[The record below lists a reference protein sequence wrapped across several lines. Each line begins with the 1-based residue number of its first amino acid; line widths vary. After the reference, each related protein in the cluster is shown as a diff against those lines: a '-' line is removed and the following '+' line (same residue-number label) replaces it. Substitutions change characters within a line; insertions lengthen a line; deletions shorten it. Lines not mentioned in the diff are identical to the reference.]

1 VKDMPT
7 NLDLK
12 REKAAKQ
19 KKVVGAIAVALL
31 ILFTVL
37 AFLTLIDGLVWII
50 AAVVVAGVA
59 NLLFRRIG
67 REPL

>member
-1 VKDMPT
+1 MPT

-12 REKAAKQ
+12 RAKAAKQ
-19 KKVVGAIAVALL
+19 KKVVGAVAVALL
-31 ILFTVL
+31 ILFIILGILRLLDTYTWV
-37 AFLTLIDGLVWII
+37 I
-50 AAVVVAGVA
+50 AAVIVAGVA